1 MEEGKK
7 DWRQRDLFPVCFS
20 VDRQTLATVERI
32 AAASERNRSQ
42 TARLLI
48 REGAKVYDARCRE
61 GRRDE

>member
-20 VDRQTLATVERI
+20 LDRQTLATVERI

-48 REGAKVYDARCRE
+48 QEGAKVYDAHRQEDQQR
-61 GRRDE
+61 